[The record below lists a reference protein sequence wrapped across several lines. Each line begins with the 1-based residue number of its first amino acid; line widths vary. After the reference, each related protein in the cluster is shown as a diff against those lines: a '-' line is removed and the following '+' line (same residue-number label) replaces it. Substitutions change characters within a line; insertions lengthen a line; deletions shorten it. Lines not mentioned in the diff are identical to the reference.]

1 MRMIWHLI
9 IMDICPMTS
18 IRPMS
23 GMSMVM
29 IERIITIIRKSPMTM
44 DTMMK
49 MEMNLVDVE
58 GKDEEVDLVDDEEIE
73 EEVEGDAVDE
83 VQEKGKRTMKRWR
96 WRVRTESAEVVKAAK
111 DGVDDA
117 LPGNTIRVEDWRARM
132 VILLRM
138 VMVVVDVIIDDQRPK
153 TNQGNQKLFGPP
165 KDQEKQRNPLRLTLV
180 ITNLK
185 RKCLQKG
192 DVAERQRRRVLNGY
206 PKVPSNTRPIMAFI
220 RQRALRHRSE

>member
-1 MRMIWHLI
+1 
-9 IMDICPMTS
+9 
-18 IRPMS
+18 
-23 GMSMVM
+23 M

-58 GKDEEVDLVDDEEIE
+58 AKDEEVDLVDDEEIE

-96 WRVRTESAEVVKAAK
+96 WRVKSESAEVVQTAK

-117 LPGNTIRVEDWRARM
+117 PPGNTIPVEDRRARM

-138 VMVVVDVIIDDQRPK
+138 
-153 TNQGNQKLFGPP
+153 L
-165 KDQEKQRNPLRLTLV
+165 
-180 ITNLK
+180 
-185 RKCLQKG
+185 
-192 DVAERQRRRVLNGY
+192 
-206 PKVPSNTRPIMAFI
+206 MA
-220 RQRALRHRSE
+220 